1 MVFIQKRIYVYIN
14 LMNLYQNKVL
24 VAMPNMVDSFFSKS
38 VVVITKETSETVEGI
53 ILNKPVSQV
62 KLSSLSFE
70 ENETAQQEKILKK
83 LISQSGRLFFG
94 GPVNFSTASFLDIGS
109 SKDRLRFDEI
119 VIARDFSFFQK
130 VLFGEN
136 KNQRLYF
143 GKSVWGRGQL
153 FEEIAS
159 GDWLLKDFDPQII
172 NMEAKIMWEFLISSL
187 GLETYTFIGE
197 GGRS

>member
-94 GPVNFSTASFLDIGS
+94 GPVDFSTASFLDIGS
-109 SKDRLRFDEI
+109 SKDSLRFDEI
-119 VIARDFSFFQK
+119 VIAKDFSFFQK

-159 GDWLLKDFDPQII
+159 GDWLFKDFDPQII
-172 NMEAKIMWEFLISSL
+172 NMEAKIMWEFLIGSL

-197 GGRS
+197 SGRS